1 MKKGTRRKFTP
12 EYKAKVAIEA
22 IKEKETLAEL
32 SRRFNVHANI
42 IGKWKQEFLN
52 NSSNAFTTGN
62 KKNAKEDEIEKVYAK
77 IGQLEMENDFFLK
90 KSLDRLD

>member
-1 MKKGTRRKFTP
+1 MKKATRRKFTP
-12 EYKAKVAIEA
+12 EFKAKVAIEA

-52 NSSNAFTTGN
+52 NSSSAFATSN
-62 KKNAKEDEIEKVYAK
+62 KKAEKDDEIEKVYAK
-77 IGQLEMENDFFLK
+77 IGQLEMENDFLK
-90 KSLDRLD
+90 KSLNRLD

>member
-1 MKKGTRRKFTP
+1 MKKATRRKFTP
-12 EYKAKVAIEA
+12 EFKAKVAIEA

-52 NSSNAFTTGN
+52 NSSSAFSNGN
-62 KKNAKEDEIEKVYAK
+62 KKTEKGEEIEQV
-77 IGQLEMENDFFLK
+77 
-90 KSLDRLD
+90 

>member
-1 MKKGTRRKFTP
+1 MKTATRRKFTS
-12 EYKAKVAIEA
+12 EFKAKVAIEA

-52 NSSNAFTTGN
+52 NSSNAFATSN
-62 KKNAKEDEIEKVYAK
+62 KKAEKDDEIEKVYAK
-77 IGQLEMENDFFLK
+77 IGQLEMENDFLK
-90 KSLDRLD
+90 KSLNRLD